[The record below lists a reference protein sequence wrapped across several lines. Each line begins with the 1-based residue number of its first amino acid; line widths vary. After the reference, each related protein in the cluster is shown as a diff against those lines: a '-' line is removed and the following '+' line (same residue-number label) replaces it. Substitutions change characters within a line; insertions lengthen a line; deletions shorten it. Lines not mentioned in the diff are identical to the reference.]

1 MYLIDR
7 IVAQEKKRNLE
18 MQEAYKQKISKLPQG
33 QLYVR
38 TLNKGRAY
46 CYLKYRKNGKVVT
59 EYAGTADCADALR
72 EQIDKRKHLEGI
84 LSILKKVYNRIEKME
99 RIK

>member
-1 MYLIDR
+1 MYVIDR

-38 TLNKGRAY
+38 TLNSPVLGMNLFIFFYPIIKRAF
-46 CYLKYRKNGKVVT
+46 RDKVFI
-59 EYAGTADCADALR
+59 A
-72 EQIDKRKHLEGI
+72 
-84 LSILKKVYNRIEKME
+84 
-99 RIK
+99 